1 VESLDL
7 KSLDEARALFGPR
20 DRHLRLVRERYQ
32 VEIVAR
38 DGQLK
43 VDGGAAETRA
53 AMQVLAEM
61 LAAVREQGRVPPET
75 LDQLLSSPR
84 LTRPR
89 DRRSSDQGRDARH
102 QGRNGAQEP
111 LGDTLEGVRLRTP
124 GQRRYVEAIQRD
136 SLVFGIGPAGTGKTY
151 LAVLM
156 AIRALKRGEVTRIV
170 LSRPA
175 VEAGEK
181 LGYLPGDLQAKVN
194 PYLRPLYDALND
206 LLGFET
212 VKKYLEREVIEI
224 VPLAY
229 MRGRTLNRSF
239 IILDE
244 AQNTTRAQMK
254 MFLTRMG
261 EGAKVV
267 VTGDVTQVDLPPKT
281 KSGLL
286 QAQTLLAKVAGISF
300 VLFNAQDIVR
310 HPLVTKIVDAYE
322 AQGGAQPHAPHPHG

>member
-1 VESLDL
+1 
-7 KSLDEARALFGPR
+7 
-20 DRHLRLVRERYQ
+20 
-32 VEIVAR
+32 
-38 DGQLK
+38 
-43 VDGGAAETRA
+43 
-53 AMQVLAEM
+53 M
-61 LAAVREQGRVPPET
+61 AVR
-75 LDQLLSSPR
+75 S
-84 LTRPR
+84 
-89 DRRSSDQGRDARH
+89 
-102 QGRNGAQEP
+102 
-111 LGDTLEGVRLRTP
+111 
-124 GQRRYVEAIQRD
+124 
-136 SLVFGIGPAGTGKTY
+136 
-151 LAVLM
+151 
-156 AIRALKRGEVTRIV
+156 LKRGEVTRIV

-206 LLGFET
+206 ILGFET

-261 EGAKVV
+261 EGSHVV

-281 KSGLL
+281 KSGLIH
-286 QAQTLLAKVAGISF
+286 AERVSPPVG
-300 VLFNAQDIVR
+300 
-310 HPLVTKIVDAYE
+310 
-322 AQGGAQPHAPHPHG
+322 GGARSGPGTQPAARSPSAQRPATAGPAEARAPGRGGTPSAGRPG